1 MAVGKVEIGDPSNP
15 ASLTFSQDTVNIRVI
30 NLTGVKIF
38 IPTPRLLS
46 GVSIAIYA
54 LGLENE
60 SPFTFAS
67 CIPGLTFQWSVSN
80 MDALTLSS
88 SYERAGTSLQE
99 EQDFDAVLHTRNPGQ
114 GTIRL
119 IAKCPPGLCTPDQ
132 ATFTDQVQVQ
142 VLPLLTLL
150 RPLNGHFLLP
160 HNGMA
165 RIVTNRDGVSDLSY
179 HLLQGPNGVR
189 NQVITV
195 GKQGDI
201 AAGTV
206 SGHAV
211 VMVTESEEV
220 FGLNQTLLVH
230 VEVS

>member
-1 MAVGKVEIGDPSNP
+1 
-15 ASLTFSQDTVNIRVI
+15 
-30 NLTGVKIF
+30 
-38 IPTPRLLS
+38 
-46 GVSIAIYA
+46 
-54 LGLENE
+54 
-60 SPFTFAS
+60 
-67 CIPGLTFQWSVSN
+67 
-80 MDALTLSS
+80 
-88 SYERAGTSLQE
+88 
-99 EQDFDAVLHTRNPGQ
+99 
-114 GTIRL
+114 
-119 IAKCPPGLCTPDQ
+119 
-132 ATFTDQVQVQ
+132 
-142 VLPLLTLL
+142 
-150 RPLNGHFLLP
+150 
-160 HNGMA
+160 MA

-230 VEVS
+230 VEVSLRRHLETLFQDLIFIISGLSCSQSLNYSSFISSSHAQF